1 MKIIGKIA
9 LEGLEAI
16 KTNEIKNIRR
26 KAMVIYYGNMLD
38 ILERKINIKR
48 IWNNLDEFEMNE
60 LVAKLNADIEI
71 LRERKKQV
79 NKNIKNIEKL
89 KL

>member
-1 MKIIGKIA
+1 MKIIGKTA
-9 LEGLEAI
+9 LEGFDAI

-26 KAMVIYYGNMLD
+26 KAMVIYYGNVLY